1 MATSTGW
8 FFGDSFIQGYLCHP
22 GDPYYENSK
31 EKDKRIAS
39 KIVCDS
45 LKVNHKNLAY
55 YGFNNES
62 ILHTIFTNIDKIK
75 EDDYVFIMDSHAV
88 RTPIVYNNENYYN
101 NWPKGS
107 YMQID
112 KSTHTDNLYAVRMKL
127 QKNLNE
133 FYKTIFEGVIKEF
146 KLRKINAFY
155 INTANTFLAEHN
167 IHKILHDIPK
177 FKDNHW
183 SFKGHQQAASMFLSK
198 IKRDII

>member
-1 MATSTGW
+1 
-8 FFGDSFIQGYLCHP
+8 
-22 GDPYYENSK
+22 
-31 EKDKRIAS
+31 
-39 KIVCDS
+39 
-45 LKVNHKNLAY
+45 
-55 YGFNNES
+55 
-62 ILHTIFTNIDKIK
+62 
-75 EDDYVFIMDSHAV
+75 MDSHAV

>member
-1 MATSTGW
+1 MATNTGW

-22 GDPYYENSK
+22 GDSYYENSN

-45 LKVNHKNLAY
+45 LKVKHKNLAY
-55 YGFNNES
+55 YGFSNES

-75 EDDYVFIMDSHAV
+75 KNDYVFIIDSHAV
-88 RTPIVYNNENYYN
+88 RTPIVYNHENYYL

-127 QKNLNE
+127 EKNLND
-133 FYKTIFEGVIKEF
+133 FYKTIFVGVVKEL
-146 KLRKINAFY
+146 KLRNINAFY

-167 IHKILHDIPK
+167 IHKIFQDIPK
-177 FKDNHW
+177 FKDGHW
-183 SFKGHQQAASMFLSK
+183 SFKGHRQAASMFLSK
-198 IKRDII
+198 INKNII